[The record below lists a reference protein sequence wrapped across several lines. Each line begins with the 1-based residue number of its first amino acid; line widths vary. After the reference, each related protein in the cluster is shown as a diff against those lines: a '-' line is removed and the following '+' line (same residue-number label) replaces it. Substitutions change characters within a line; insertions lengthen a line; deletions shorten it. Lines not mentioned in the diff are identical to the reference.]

1 MTRLIRRLF
10 LFTALAGVF
19 VAGVACVSADA
30 PKRVSDL
37 PEIRTAPEITPGEWF
52 NSDPLSI
59 VRAPRQ
65 GCPWSSSGPSG
76 E

>member
-19 VAGVACVSADA
+19 VAGVACISADA

-37 PEIRTAPEITPGEWF
+37 PEIRPAPEITQGEWF
-52 NSDPLSI
+52 NSDPLTI
-59 VRAPRQ
+59 AGLQ
-65 GCPWSSSGPSG
+65 GKVVLVEFWTYT
-76 E
+76 

>member
-10 LFTALAGVF
+10 LFTALLGGF
-19 VAGVACVSADA
+19 MAGVACISADA

-59 VRAPRQ
+59 AGLQ
-65 GCPWSSSGPSG
+65 GKVVLIEFWTYG
-76 E
+76 

>member
-10 LFTALAGVF
+10 LGTALLSVF

-37 PEIRTAPEITPGEWF
+37 PEIREAPEITPGQWF
-52 NSDPLSI
+52 NSAPLSL
-59 VRAPRQ
+59 
-65 GCPWSSSGPSG
+65 SGLRG
-76 E
+76 KVVLIEFWTYT

>member
-59 VRAPRQ
+59 AGLQ
-65 GCPWSSSGPSG
+65 GKVVLVEFWTYG
-76 E
+76 